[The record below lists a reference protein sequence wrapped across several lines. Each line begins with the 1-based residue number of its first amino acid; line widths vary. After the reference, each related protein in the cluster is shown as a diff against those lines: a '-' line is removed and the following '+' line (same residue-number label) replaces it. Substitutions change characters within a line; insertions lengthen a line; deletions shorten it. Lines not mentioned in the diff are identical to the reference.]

1 MRIVKVFVHLAQGT
15 EGLVFIKLEPY
26 NSLTVL
32 VVDNFKKQKH
42 NVIVHFSWVNLRVIA
57 FKSKR

>member
-42 NVIVHFSWVNLRVIA
+42 NVIVHLFMG
-57 FKSKR
+57 